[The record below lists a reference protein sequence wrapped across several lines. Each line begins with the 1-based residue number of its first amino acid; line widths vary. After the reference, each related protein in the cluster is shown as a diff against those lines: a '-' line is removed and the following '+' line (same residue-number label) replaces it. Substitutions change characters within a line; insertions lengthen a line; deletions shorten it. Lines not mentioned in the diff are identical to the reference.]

1 MSDVTVIGLGAM
13 GSAIAGTFVHAGVP
27 TTVWNR
33 SAEKMQ
39 PLVAAGAHAADGFDA
54 AVEGS
59 PVIVVC
65 VDDYTVTN
73 SLFELQGAGTA
84 LAGRTLIQFST
95 GTPEEARDA
104 EAAFTRAGAHYLDG
118 AILAYPREIGHDALI
133 TVSGPEQLFADR
145 KDLLTTLSSDVR
157 YLGGAIGGAAALD
170 VAVMSYY
177 ILTHLGLVHAGLIC
191 ESEGVRPD
199 LLAGVLVD
207 SMPSDVEEIA
217 HLGNALRDGDFA
229 SPGASI
235 EVYSNILDRI
245 LSQARAKN
253 IDSRIPDFANSIY
266 KEGVDAGF
274 GAEEVVALI
283 KLLRR

>member
-95 GTPEEARDA
+95 GTPEESICTALPHWQQSSFSLA
-104 EAAFTRAGAHYLDG
+104 MCSEA
-118 AILAYPREIGHDALI
+118 I
-133 TVSGPEQLFADR
+133 
-145 KDLLTTLSSDVR
+145 
-157 YLGGAIGGAAALD
+157 
-170 VAVMSYY
+170 
-177 ILTHLGLVHAGLIC
+177 
-191 ESEGVRPD
+191 
-199 LLAGVLVD
+199 
-207 SMPSDVEEIA
+207 
-217 HLGNALRDGDFA
+217 
-229 SPGASI
+229 SI
-235 EVYSNILDRI
+235 SHIV
-245 LSQARAKN
+245 
-253 IDSRIPDFANSIY
+253 IPD
-266 KEGVDAGF
+266 
-274 GAEEVVALI
+274 
-283 KLLRR
+283 